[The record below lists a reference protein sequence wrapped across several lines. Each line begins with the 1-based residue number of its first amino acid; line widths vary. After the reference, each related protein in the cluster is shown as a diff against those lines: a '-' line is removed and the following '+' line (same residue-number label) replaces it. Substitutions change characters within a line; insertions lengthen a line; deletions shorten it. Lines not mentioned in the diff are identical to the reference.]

1 LRSAHGGAVRS
12 GQSIAQRTNWNPE
25 KRKTEK
31 KKKGMQDSSREQSDT
46 QGFLG
51 KNTLFERSEERK
63 IFSQKPE
70 GLDLAVGA
78 A

>member
-1 LRSAHGGAVRS
+1 
-12 GQSIAQRTNWNPE
+12 
-25 KRKTEK
+25 
-31 KKKGMQDSSREQSDT
+31 MQDSSREQSDT

>member
-1 LRSAHGGAVRS
+1 
-12 GQSIAQRTNWNPE
+12 
-25 KRKTEK
+25 
-31 KKKGMQDSSREQSDT
+31 MQNHPREQSDR

-70 GLDLAVGA
+70 GLDLARARREATFAFPFWLSLFAGQFTY
-78 A
+78 